1 MQASQDANPRKLF
14 VGNLSY
20 HTTDAQLREYFGQ
33 YGELE
38 EVNLVTDRFTGRSKG
53 FAFITF
59 KEESA
64 AQAAIEATNNVEF
77 DGRALV
83 VNVARPPAPRE
94 FGGGNRSGGGGGRPW
109 QRDNNRGGY
118 GGGGGGGYKR
128 DFGRDRSSY
137 GE

>member
-53 FAFITF
+53 FAFVTF
-59 KEESA
+59 KDEA
-64 AQAAIEATNNVEF
+64 MAQVAIDATNNVEF

-94 FGGGNRSGGGGGRPW
+94 FNGNRSGGNRSW
-109 QRDNNRGGY
+109 NRDNNRGGY
-118 GGGGGGGYKR
+118 NNGGYKR
-128 DFGRDRSSY
+128 DFHRSDRQY
-137 GE
+137 DA